1 MQLRQLIVG
10 ISLLAGASMGASGAI
25 LPYGTYSLANH
36 PDGNLTPPPYGLRL
50 DGLFNAT
57 AQSDRFTFDFDDAQS
72 NMKMTISNNGVADI
86 ITIFGESYG
95 GRDIGS
101 TYASDSWLGVYQI
114 YFQYTIGVAPMANDD
129 DWRVAGSAEM
139 QNFGQIIAPG
149 GQQANLT
156 DKSDGSQTFRVG
168 DENNDLGHRRS
179 DGLISGWG
187 WLAIQQSDGSYLRSP
202 EGGSDDWLFTV
213 VVPTPLPGFLAVA
226 GLGGLA
232 AIRRRPLR

>member
-1 MQLRQLIVG
+1 MRIRETVVG
-10 ISLLAGASMGASGAI
+10 LSIMAGASMGASGAI
-25 LPYGTYSLANH
+25 LPYGTYQLGNH
-36 PDGNLTPPPYGLRL
+36 PDGNIAPPQYGLRL

-57 AQSDRFTFDFDDAQS
+57 AQTDRFTFDFDHALS
-72 NMKMTISNNGVADI
+72 HMVMSITNNGSADI
-86 ITIFGESYG
+86 ITITGQSWG
-95 GRDIGS
+95 GRDVGS
-101 TYASDSWLGVYQI
+101 AHANDSWLGVYQI
-114 YFQYTIGVAPMANDD
+114 SFQYTIGVTPMASDD
-129 DWRVAGSAEM
+129 DWRVAGSAQM

-187 WLAIQQSDGSYLRSP
+187 WLAIQQSDGSYVRSP

-213 VVPTPLPGFLAVA
+213 VVPTPLPGFLALA